1 MEVKLFEIRDRAT
14 FIPAM
19 AVKLDS
25 NCSGQEDWLL
35 SRAGYGPCNSK
46 DRYYVYLTN
55 LVDGTTQYD
64 PYRWEYR
71 LGGFSR
77 TMTSVHRYILDHFDG
92 LVSGQVIDVEF
103 ILGESTAPK
112 ESERKYY

>member
-1 MEVKLFEIRDRAT
+1 MQVKLFEIRDRAT

-19 AVKLDS
+19 AVKLDGS
-25 NCSGQEDWLL
+25 CTSQEDWLL

-64 PYRWEYR
+64 KYRWD
-71 LGGFSR
+71 GFSR
-77 TMTSVHRYILDHFDG
+77 TMTSAHGYILDHFDE
-92 LVSGQVIDVEF
+92 LISGQVIDVEF
-103 ILGESTAPK
+103 ILGESTTPK